1 MTHSWAPNVGDGTC
15 NDPGRKLEENLER
28 TNPGDCG
35 GRVLVENLPAIVRLV
50 HPVPPTQAP
59 ESAFS
64 PLCLCCADIKGGYD
78 SVLGKWKS
86 KLTRKH

>member
-1 MTHSWAPNVGDGTC
+1 
-15 NDPGRKLEENLER
+15 
-28 TNPGDCG
+28 
-35 GRVLVENLPAIVRLV
+35 VLVENLPAIVRLV

-64 PLCLCCADIKGGYD
+64 PLCLCCADIKRGHD